1 MIKTGIRGKLL
12 ISIGMLTF
20 GYLIFFGLVQWTES
34 SIQQHLSRVAKS
46 IYPAT
51 LSVVQAQTEFQN
63 MVKDYKE
70 AVLLQSKDSL
80 SSADGEGDRL
90 TVDLKEVIEK
100 VVYSSELEGQAQKV
114 LNEYLRWQAEAKQLY
129 TKLVTSS
136 DVLNDNTQ
144 ASLQDAAA
152 RTEQVETDLR
162 DLDDA
167 IGKKAFDGE
176 LDAMVRSDN
185 AQRNV
190 TILLLIMG
198 ISLALGTL
206 WIMERQVSN
215 PLRDLAGRL
224 ADGARQVAVS
234 ATQISTAS
242 NTLAEGASSQAAAL
256 EETSASS
263 EEINSMAQR
272 SASDCRSTAEL
283 VSKSKA
289 NFVAANQSLGELI
302 QAMDEINASSG
313 MVSKIIKT
321 IDEIAFQT
329 NILALNAAV
338 EAARAGDAGHG
349 FAVVAD
355 EVRSL
360 AQRAAD
366 AAKDSA
372 QIVEESITKTHRGK
386 AKLDAVASSIRAV
399 TSESEKVKDLVDQI
413 DTASHEQ
420 TRGITQIAKSLASM
434 ERLTQSSAAS
444 AQESAA
450 AAGELQTQSEVLKD
464 IVGTLTTVVGGGS
477 TQDSQM
483 FSGEERIA
491 A

>member
-1 MIKTGIRGKLL
+1 
-12 ISIGMLTF
+12 MLTF

-242 NTLAEGASSQAAAL
+242 NTLAEGAS
-256 EETSASS
+256 
-263 EEINSMAQR
+263 
-272 SASDCRSTAEL
+272 DCRSTAEL